1 MIKGVNTQFTKQLM
15 VKGQICLPKCTGYAT
30 AEVAEII
37 SDTELK
43 LKKEFKDPKALE
55 AIKEGLSVGHFDA
68 KEGGGGGPPGGE
80 KGSMYKCLPFVDQ
93 TQMYSSV
100 YERLEEGGCLGI
112 FPEGES
118 PSKTFWGLVRLPFFC
133 PPT

>member
-1 MIKGVNTQFTKQLM
+1 MIQGVNTQFKKQLM
-15 VKGQICLPKCTGYAT
+15 VKGQILLPKSIGYAT

-43 LKKEFKDPKALE
+43 LKKEFKDPKVLE
-55 AIKEGLSVGHFDA
+55 VLKEGLPAGPFDA
-68 KEGGGGGPPGGE
+68 KEGGGGPPGGE

-112 FPEGES
+112 FPEG
-118 PSKTFWGLVRLPFFC
+118 
-133 PPT
+133 